1 MFCALATLIRTNMT
15 RKWLPDWC
23 MTASGEDLQ
32 ALILLTVLF
41 KPLYRFLISVFTIP
55 LEFFL

>member
-23 MTASGEDLQ
+23 MTASGKDLQ

-41 KPLYRFLISVFTIP
+41 KPEGLA
-55 LEFFL
+55 EFRKPAELTAT